1 MKLRS
6 IAFRNIFRNR
16 RRSLLSGTAIAVA
29 AAGIVLLFSFLA
41 GMMDDIRYNQQTYVS
56 GAVRIRHGEYTA
68 NERLNPLHLTIREP
82 EGVLDL
88 IAEEPGVGAVSA
100 RIRFPSRIYRGEDSY
115 NVEALG
121 LDFSREGGFQDL
133 SGRVLA
139 EGRLPRM
146 GEKEAALGLG
156 LAQKIGLGVGDKVT
170 LLSPTAGRGSNAMTF
185 RVTGLLTFP
194 LYGLDKGVLYAPL
207 DRVQRFLR
215 MPGQVQEILIK
226 GDGTVRAEDLA
237 AGLRKR
243 LAAGAADPVVP
254 AGAENR
260 AAMPPGAEPAD
271 QSLEILDWQQI
282 PGSYIFIEMAST
294 VYTIVALF
302 FFVLAST
309 VILNTTI
316 MVIFERMKEIGT
328 MGAMGMGGKTL
339 VRLFFLEAFFIGVMG
354 SGAGVLL
361 GMVFTQIL
369 HTTGI
374 SFGSA
379 MEGVDFDVSAVVYP
393 RLSLRSTVLVFFYSL
408 GVSSLVVL
416 LPARKVSRIQPVEAL
431 RAV

>member
-29 AAGIVLLFSFLA
+29 AAGIVMLFSFLA

-56 GAVRIRHGEYTA
+56 GAVRIRHGEYSA
-68 NERLNPLHLTIREP
+68 NERLNPLHLTVKEP
-82 EGVLDL
+82 DRILERLRGV
-88 IAEEPGVGAVSA
+88 PGVGAVSA

-115 NVEALG
+115 NIEALG
-121 LDFSREGGFQDL
+121 LDFETEGAFQDL
-133 SGRVLA
+133 SSAVVA
-139 EGRLPRM
+139 EGRLPET
-146 GEKEAALGLG
+146 GQKEAALGFG
-156 LAQKIGLGVGDKVT
+156 LARRIGVGVGDKVT
-170 LLSPTAGRGSNAMTF
+170 LLSTTAGRGSNAMTF

-194 LYGLDKGVLYAPL
+194 LHGLDKGVLYAPL
-207 DRVQRFLR
+207 DRVQQFLK

-226 GDGTVRAEDLA
+226 SNGQTGAAELA
-237 AGLRKR
+237 AGLRER
-243 LAAGAADPVVP
+243 LNAAGLAAGSDAATAP
-254 AGAENR
+254 AG
-260 AAMPPGAEPAD
+260 
-271 QSLEILDWQQI
+271 QSLEILDWHQI
-282 PGSYIFIEMAST
+282 PGSYFFIEMASK

-302 FFVLAST
+302 FFILAST

-328 MGAMGMGGKTL
+328 MGAMGMSGKML

-361 GMVFTQIL
+361 GIVFTQIL

-379 MEGVDFDVSAVVYP
+379 MEGVDFDMSTVVYP
-393 RLSLRSTVLVFFYSL
+393 RLSLSSTVLVFFYSL
-408 GVSSLVVL
+408 SVSSLVVL